1 MTARG
6 ATWARPRRANV
17 AEELLARLWT
27 RFRPERRA
35 RGRRPSAS
43 RDGVIRVSE
52 CDADDDARRGKGG
65 NLSIWFRRL

>member
-1 MTARG
+1 MRVDPSRVRETRGRRDDGARG
-6 ATWARPRRANV
+6 DRGRANV

-43 RDGVIRVSE
+43 RDGV
-52 CDADDDARRGKGG
+52 
-65 NLSIWFRRL
+65 